1 MRIVTILMASCL
13 SFTLL
18 MGGVE
23 WGVISSTTAE
33 AATIQKVEKTLKATA
48 QLNIRKGAGAKYSKI
63 GQIDQGVFVK
73 ATQYYKGWYKVTNN
87 GKTGWASGKYLK
99 KAPANYKEAG
109 LVELTEKDGF
119 VIDLHYATKNNFMGY
134 RLYPKKAKA
143 LMTKSTAKKLKKAN
157 KLANKKG
164 YKIKIWDA
172 YRPLSIQWE
181 MWYKI
186 QNHMYVAYPLLD
198 SKHSK
203 GVSVDVTLVDKKGR
217 ELTMPTKFDS
227 FSKKAGRTY
236 KKNSKKAQKNMNFL
250 TRIMTE
256 VGFTTISSE
265 WWHYND
271 KNVNHP
277 TLDVPVK

>member
-1 MRIVTILMASCL
+1 MKITKSLIASCL

-18 MGGVE
+18 LGGVDQ
-23 WGVISSTTAE
+23 VMVPSTTAK

-48 QLNIRKGAGAKYSKI
+48 QLNIRKGAGVKYSKI
-63 GQIDQGVFVK
+63 GQIDPGVFVK
-73 ATQYYKGWYKVTNN
+73 STQFYKGWYKVSYN
-87 GKTGWASGKYLK
+87 GQIGWASGKYLK
-99 KAPANYKEAG
+99 KAPAHYKEAG

-119 VIDLHYATKNNFMGY
+119 VIDLQYATKKNFMGY

-143 LMTKSTAKKLKKAN
+143 LLTKSTAKKLKKAN

-172 YRPLSIQWE
+172 YRPLSVQWE

-203 GVSVDVTLVDKKGR
+203 GVSVDVTLVDKKGK

-227 FSKKAGRTY
+227 FSKKAGRSY
-236 KKNSKKAQKNMNFL
+236 KKNSKKAQKNMELL
-250 TRIMTE
+250 TKIMKE
-256 VGFTTISSE
+256 AHFTTIDSE

-271 KNVNHP
+271 KNDDYP
-277 TLDVPVK
+277 TLDVPLK

>member
-1 MRIVTILMASCL
+1 MKGAVREMVSSL
-13 SFTLL
+13 S
-18 MGGVE
+18 
-23 WGVISSTTAE
+23 E
-33 AATIQKVEKTLKATA
+33 AATIQKMDKTLKVTG
-48 QLNIRKGAGAKYSKI
+48 QMNVRKGAGVKYPKI
-63 GQIDQGVFVK
+63 DQIDQGIFIK
-73 ATQYYKGWYKVTNN
+73 ATEFYKGWYKISYD
-87 GKTGWASGKYLK
+87 GKTGWAPGKYLEV
-99 KAPANYKEAG
+99 APANYKEAG

-119 VIDLHYATKNNFMGY
+119 VIDLRYATKKNFMEY

-172 YRPLSIQWE
+172 YRPISVQWE

-186 QNHMYVAYPLLD
+186 QNHMYVAYPLED

-203 GVSVDVTLVDKKGR
+203 GVSVDVTLVDHKGK
-217 ELTMPTKFDS
+217 ELKMPTKFDS
-227 FSKKAGRTY
+227 FSEKAGRSYT
-236 KKNSKKAQKNMNFL
+236 KNSKKAQQNMDFL
-250 TRIMTE
+250 TMIMLE
-256 VGFTTISSE
+256 AGFTSISSE

-271 KNVNHP
+271 TNVDFP

>member
-1 MRIVTILMASCL
+1 MEQSIR
-13 SFTLL
+13 
-18 MGGVE
+18 
-23 WGVISSTTAE
+23 AE
-33 AATIQKVEKTLKATA
+33 ASFQTVNHTLKATA
-48 QLNIRKGAGAKYSKI
+48 QLIIRKGAGTKYPKMST
-63 GQIDQGVFVK
+63 IDQGVFVK
-73 ATQYYKGWYKVTNN
+73 ATSYYKGWYKVSYK
-87 GKTGWASGKYLK
+87 GEIGWVSKNYLVE
-99 KAPANYKEAG
+99 APATYKEAG

-119 VIDLHYATKNNFMGY
+119 IIDLHYATKKNFMKE

-172 YRPLSIQWE
+172 YRPLSIQWA

-186 QNHMYVAYPLLD
+186 QNHMYVAYPLSD

-203 GVSVDVTLVDKKGR
+203 GVSVDVTLVDKKGK
-217 ELTMPTKFDS
+217 ELKMPTKFDS
-227 FSKKAGRTY
+227 FSEKAGRDY
-236 KKNSKKAQKNMNFL
+236 NKNSKKVQQNMEFL
-250 TRIMTE
+250 TKIMIAA
-256 VGFTTISSE
+256 GFTTISSE

-271 KNVNHP
+271 QNVDFP

>member
-1 MRIVTILMASCL
+1 MNQSIR
-13 SFTLL
+13 
-18 MGGVE
+18 
-23 WGVISSTTAE
+23 AE
-33 AATIQKVEKTLKATA
+33 EVSYQKVDQTLKATA
-48 QLNIRKGAGAKYSKI
+48 QLIMRKGVGTKYAKI
-63 GQIDQGVFVK
+63 GSVDQGVNVL
-73 ATQYYKGWYKVTNN
+73 ATSFYKGWYKVSYK
-87 GKTGWASGKYLK
+87 GETGWVSDKCLEE
-99 KAPANYKEAG
+99 APATYKEAG

-119 VIDLHYATKNNFMGY
+119 VIDLHYAKKKNFMNE

-157 KLANKKG
+157 KLASKKG

-172 YRPLSIQWE
+172 YRPLSVQWA

-186 QNHMYVAYPLLD
+186 QNHMYVAYPLSD

-203 GVSVDVTLVDKKGR
+203 GVSVDVTLVDQKGK
-217 ELTMPTKFDS
+217 ELKMPTEFDS
-227 FSKKAGRTY
+227 FTEQAGRNY
-236 KKNSKKAQKNMNFL
+236 KKNSKKAQQNMDFL
-250 TRIMTE
+250 TKIMTE

-271 KNVNHP
+271 KNVDYP

>member
-1 MRIVTILMASCL
+1 MESSLSTIKHIDQIYKVTSQM
-13 SFTLL
+13 
-18 MGGVE
+18 
-23 WGVISSTTAE
+23 
-33 AATIQKVEKTLKATA
+33 
-48 QLNIRKGAGAKYSKI
+48 NIRKGAGVKYSKI
-63 GQIDQGVFVK
+63 DQVDQGIFVK
-73 ATQYYKGWYKVTNN
+73 ATEFYKGWYKINYKGN
-87 GKTGWASGKYLK
+87 IGSGWAPGKYLEI
-99 KAPANYKEAG
+99 APVNYKEAG

-119 VIDLHYATKNNFMGY
+119 VIDLHYATKKNFMGY

-172 YRPLSIQWE
+172 YRPLSVQWE

-186 QNHMYVAYPLLD
+186 QNHMYVAYPLED

-203 GVSVDVTLVDKKGR
+203 GVSVDVTLVDRKGK
-217 ELTMPTKFDS
+217 ELKMPTKFDS
-227 FSKKAGRTY
+227 FSEKAGRSY
-236 KKNSKKAQKNMNFL
+236 PNNSKKAQQNMEFL
-250 TRIMTE
+250 TEIMLE
-256 VGFTTISSE
+256 AGFTAISSE

-271 KNVNHP
+271 SNSDFP